1 MTVPGVSGGAKI
13 KDDLIQPF
21 LLEVPNLRG
30 RLIRL
35 GPVVDTIIAR
45 HDYPAPVADLLGEML
60 GLTALLASML
70 KFDGVFTLQTKSD
83 GAIPLLVSDVTTEGE
98 LRGYAEFKED
108 RLAAVAGSN
117 GGAAVEAAPVLGK
130 GHLALTVDQGPDT
143 ERYQGIVE
151 LQDGDLTESVQ
162 HYFRQSEQLKTG
174 LTVAAGRGANGW
186 RAGGL
191 LLQQMPEDERDGIAL
206 GSGEEDDWRRS
217 QVLMSTCTDQE
228 LLDPTLPANDLLYRL
243 FHEERVRVHAPR
255 PVTLGCRCS
264 VERIERILRSLD
276 PAELADLKTDEGL
289 VVVTCQF
296 CNVGYS
302 FSDEDLARIFAT

>member
-1 MTVPGVSGGAKI
+1 MTVLGASGGAKV

-45 HDYPAPVADLLGEML
+45 HDYPAPVADRLGEML
-60 GLTALLASML
+60 GLTPILASML
-70 KFDGVFTLQTKSD
+70 KFEGVFTLQTKSD
-83 GAIPLLVSDVTTEGE
+83 GPIPLLVSDVTTDGE
-98 LRGYAEFKED
+98 LRGYAEFKKD
-108 RLAAVAGSN
+108 RLAAVFGAGGDVSRDP
-117 GGAAVEAAPVLGK
+117 ARVLGK
-130 GHLALTVDQGPDT
+130 GHLALTVDLGENT
-143 ERYQGIVE
+143 EQYQGIVE

-174 LTVAAGRGANGW
+174 LKIAVGRGDNGW

-191 LLQQMPEDERDGIAL
+191 LLQQMPEDQRDAIAL

-217 QVLMSTCTDQE
+217 QVLMSSCTDQE
-228 LLDPTLPANDLLYRL
+228 LLDPALPANDLLYRL
-243 FHEERVRVHAPR
+243 FHEERVRVHEPR

-276 PAELADLKTDEGL
+276 QAELADLKTDEGL

-296 CNVGYS
+296 CNIGYS
-302 FSDEDLARIFAT
+302 FTDADLERVFAS